1 MKINKDSNTKKVAV
15 SKSSEKKGD
24 MLIQVNELMEKLEN
38 EYGPLMLGELQKR
51 LIKTIEEFQE
61 DVSLVLNSAFD
72 QHKLKYEGVESKLS
86 SKNESKEDI
95 PSYISE
101 YQKKQKK

>member
-1 MKINKDSNTKKVAV
+1 MKINKDSNIKKVAV
-15 SKSSEKKGD
+15 SKNSEKKGD
-24 MLIQVNELMEKLEN
+24 MLIQVNELMEKLES

-72 QHKLKYEGVESKLS
+72 KHKLKYEGVKSKLS
-86 SKNESKEDI
+86 SENESKEDI